1 MRADGV
7 WRSLVARLLWE
18 QEVGG
23 SNPLT
28 PTRFLWKNRPGG
40 SVASRIPCRLLLR
53 PDERNRRCQ
62 GPILLHGLD
71 TRASGSKIGAENA
84 GIAQL
89 VEHNLAKV
97 GVASSSLV
105 SRSRSH
111 EPRPAG
117 VFCGWCI
124 APRAGTLVADTEG
137 QMAEWLCSGLQSRVR
152 RFDSD
157 SGLHIFRRCARPGP
171 GGEIGRRSG
180 LKIRRP
186 QGHAGSSPAPGT
198 NIMFFVAFRNVEGEL
213 RSGVGSPADFDSGE
227 TGRHFRGSRLP
238 VPDSLLR
245 YPGNG
250 QKPEPTAWDL
260 NTGNPCTWI
269 QKS

>member
-1 MRADGV
+1 MRAGGV

-28 PTRFLWKNRPGG
+28 PTIPLNLRSRLQAVTRTIRG
-40 SVASRIPCRLLLR
+40 SRIRTSFSGSLSCSPSRLRDGKAGARRAGAPARRGGAVLR
-53 PDERNRRCQ
+53 LVPPRPLAPTNPLNPGAI
-62 GPILLHGLD
+62 GPNLSFGLD

-97 GVASSSLV
+97 GVASSNLV
-105 SRSRSH
+105 SRSILH
-111 EPRPAG
+111 EPRRAG

-124 APRAGTLVADTEG
+124 EPRIGTLGADTEG

-157 SGLHIFRRCARPGP
+157 SGL
-171 GGEIGRRSG
+171 
-180 LKIRRP
+180 
-186 QGHAGSSPAPGT
+186 Q
-198 NIMFFVAFRNVEGEL
+198 
-213 RSGVGSPADFDSGE
+213 
-227 TGRHFRGSRLP
+227 
-238 VPDSLLR
+238 
-245 YPGNG
+245 
-250 QKPEPTAWDL
+250 
-260 NTGNPCTWI
+260 
-269 QKS
+269 